1 MVLEVTDQLDPVPRT
16 KGDPCRRRRRGIFI
30 IIPGHLN
37 GHKEKLH
44 GQRNVLSRVRRF
56 CGLENIER
64 VLWREEQ
71 DVGQGL

>member
-1 MVLEVTDQLDPVPRT
+1 
-16 KGDPCRRRRRGIFI
+16 
-30 IIPGHLN
+30 
-37 GHKEKLH
+37 
-44 GQRNVLSRVRRF
+44 LSRVRRF